1 MDNDTQCNFE
11 FFAVNELI
19 TRFFILD
26 KLQKCKKAAIIFMNL
41 IKDKCD
47 ELDHHPEWTLSDN
60 ILKIRLTSH
69 FNKNNVSPVCNNDC

>member
-41 IKDKCD
+41 
-47 ELDHHPEWTLSDN
+47 LSGQ
-60 ILKIRLTSH
+60 
-69 FNKNNVSPVCNNDC
+69 NKKST